1 MSNIVKSF
9 FINSGEDKRVIDY
22 NELVQEKIRIAEEA
36 RKANFADGYNSDEE
50 DEAEGF
56 GEGFTLGLNAE
67 VVEVNE
73 DAIAQLMAEQ
83 EQAQITADD
92 IIAQANSEAEQIMRN
107 AKQEADAMWE
117 KAYAE
122 AKRDGYDAGVREGRA
137 EVERMRNEFLKE
149 KKQQQSEYVE
159 LLENMESDLV
169 GIMLEVFEK
178 VTKVLSADKKD
189 IMVHLIDNA
198 LNHIESSK
206 EFVIRVSKDD
216 YQFVTKHKEFLQE
229 AVPQN
234 GSLEIVKD
242 ATLERNQCLIETD
255 GGIFDCS
262 LDVQLE
268 NLIMDVKALSC
279 M

>member
-9 FINSGEDKRVIDY
+9 YINSGEDKRVIDY
-22 NELVQEKIRIAEEA
+22 NALVQEKIRIAEEA
-36 RKANFADGYNSDEE
+36 RKTNFADEINSDEE
-50 DEAEGF
+50 SEAEGF
-56 GEGFTLGLNAE
+56 EDSFTLGLNAE
-67 VVEVNE
+67 VVEVSE
-73 DAIAQLMAEQ
+73 GALAQLMAEQ

-92 IIAQANSEAEQIMRN
+92 IIAQANSEAERIMRN
-107 AKQEADAMWE
+107 AKKEADAMWE

-122 AKRDGYDAGVREGRA
+122 AKRNGYDAGIKEGCA
-137 EVERMRNEFLKE
+137 EVDRMRNEFLKE

-159 LLENMESDLV
+159 LLENMERDLV
-169 GIMLEVFEK
+169 GVMLEVFEK

-198 LNHIESSK
+198 LNHIESSR

-216 YQFVTKHKEFLQE
+216 YQFVTKHREFLQE

-255 GGIFDCS
+255 GGVFDCG

>member
-9 FINSGEDKRVIDY
+9 YINSGEDKRVIDY
-22 NELVQEKIRIAEEA
+22 NELIQEKIRLAEEA
-36 RKANFADGYNSDEE
+36 RKTATFEPFD
-50 DEAEGF
+50 AEGEGEPEDF
-56 GEGFTLGLNAE
+56 GDGFTLGLNAE
-67 VVEVNE
+67 VVEVSE
-73 DAIAQLMAEQ
+73 DALAQLMEEQ
-83 EQAQITADD
+83 EQARVAAED
-92 IIAQANSEAEQIMRN
+92 IIAQANAEAEQILAN
-107 AKQEADAMWE
+107 AKKDADAMWE

-122 AKRDGYDAGVREGRA
+122 AKRDGYEAGIKDGRM
-137 EVERMRNEFLKE
+137 EIDRMRNDFLKE

-159 LLENMESDLV
+159 MLESMESDLV
-169 GIMLEVFEK
+169 GIMLEVFER

-206 EFVIRVSKDD
+206 EFVVRVSKDD

>member
-22 NELVQEKIRIAEEA
+22 NELIQEKIRLAEEA
-36 RKANFADGYNSDEE
+36 RKATTFEPLDAESEGAPE
-50 DEAEGF
+50 DLGD
-56 GEGFTLGLNAE
+56 GFTLGLNAG
-67 VVEVNE
+67 VVEVSE
-73 DAIAQLMAEQ
+73 DAFAQLMEEQ
-83 EQAQITADD
+83 EQARVAAED
-92 IIAQANSEAEQIMRN
+92 IVAQANSEAEQILAN
-107 AKQEADAMWE
+107 AKKDADAMWE

-122 AKRDGYDAGVREGRA
+122 AKRDGYEAGIKDGR
-137 EVERMRNEFLKE
+137 VEIDRMRNDFLKE

-159 LLENMESDLV
+159 MLESMESDLV

-255 GGIFDCS
+255 GGIFDCG

-268 NLIMDVKALSC
+268 NLIMDIKALSC